1 MYSATLLLAIH
12 DCKVQIL
19 TGLPLGFLPE
29 FVGFATVVLG
39 FLYFDPLGRPGLRFS
54 GTEGCGA
61 SLCS

>member
-1 MYSATLLLAIH
+1 MYLATLLLAIH

-39 FLYFDPLGRPGLRFS
+39 FFIFRSFRPSRLTLLRN
-54 GTEGCGA
+54 
-61 SLCS
+61 